1 MNSFD
6 RRIARIR
13 ERIGP
18 GIPPVV
24 LIWQNGR
31 QSSMAFLE
39 AVETISNTPGIVAAE
54 AEDPTAQSLLTAML
68 PSGQDLSGLELPHN
82 E

>member
-18 GIPPVV
+18 DAPPVV
-24 LIWQNGR
+24 LTWENGER
-31 QSSMAFLE
+31 RSITFLE
-39 AVETISNTPGIVAAE
+39 AVEVISNTPGIVEAE
-54 AEDPTAQSLLTAML
+54 ADDPTAQSLLSATL
-68 PSGQDLSGLELPHN
+68 PSGRDFAELIA
-82 E
+82 EE